1 MGPVRER
8 GGGMKTKTTVFFL
21 VAAAILS
28 VYAHEPPAYLMI
40 ELLPLSQ
47 KERFL
52 DLVNMDEETDA
63 RTAVDPNI

>member
-1 MGPVRER
+1 
-8 GGGMKTKTTVFFL
+8 
-21 VAAAILS
+21 
-28 VYAHEPPAYLMI
+28 MI